1 MLTTADV
8 SEAQK
13 LYLRLID
20 LAVGIE
26 PGWVQVHEAPSHED
40 NHRDIVELG
49 NKMNSDGDVNRSVT
63 VKYDN
68 LKSGKYNVVVMVWS
82 GLSGE
87 QVEEQVQE
95 RARAEA
101 SVRQNV
107 CISDDLTQ
115 EWRNPPAGGKMESVK
130 RFIVQSLR
138 ERAKTYCART
148 PKWPTEGATAIVGD
162 LGVVCF

>member
-1 MLTTADV
+1 
-8 SEAQK
+8 
-13 LYLRLID
+13 
-20 LAVGIE
+20 
-26 PGWVQVHEAPSHED
+26 
-40 NHRDIVELG
+40 
-49 NKMNSDGDVNRSVT
+49 VT
-63 VKYDN
+63 VKYDK

-130 RFIVQSLR
+130 RLIVQSLR
-138 ERAKTYCART
+138 ERAKTYGYDQT
-148 PKWPTEGATAIVGD
+148 KWVAVD
-162 LGVVCF
+162 SSSYVVWPNTSWGKLVSMVPGGSCPAGHRETLTLAH